1 MAPRPSLANIARTLG
16 VSTATVSNA
25 ISGKGRVSED
35 LASRIRKTAE
45 DVGYVPSVAGR
56 ALRTGRSG
64 VLGLVL
70 PDIANPLF
78 PQIAQAIE
86 AAASD
91 VGYGVLIADSRGD
104 ISAQTNA
111 ISRLIERGA
120 DGLVII
126 PRHGSRVADIGRPV
140 AIIDSPSTPNNTVA
154 SDHWDGGVQTAKH
167 LLELGHRKFV
177 LIGQYSNSIVQNDRV
192 GGMRSALSA
201 GQLADMMWVA
211 DMEAQNGTS
220 CDLGLANCACRGV
233 TAFMTTSDLVAVR
246 ALNELNRA
254 GLVVPTDVSLTGFD
268 DLLVSSSTAPTIT
281 TVQMNAERIA
291 ETAVAALVAQIEIG
305 QAPQSANNGAS
316 GQAVPMRLIV
326 RRSSGPAR
334 QGPVNIHARDQG
346 QSTTTTSTKCDL

>member
-1 MAPRPSLANIARTLG
+1 MTLAAQRPSLANIARTLG

-35 LASRIRKTAE
+35 LANRIRKTAE
-45 DVGYVPSVAGR
+45 DVGYVPSLAGR

-78 PQIAQAIE
+78 PLIAQAIE

-154 SDHWDGGVQTAKH
+154 SDHWDGGVQAARH

-177 LIGQYSNSIVQNDRV
+177 LIGQFSNSVVQNDRI
-192 GGMRSALSA
+192 GGMKSAIGP
-201 GQLADMMWVA
+201 GQLADTLWIA
-211 DMEAQNGTS
+211 DMETRNGAA
-220 CDLGLANCACRGV
+220 CDLGLARSVLQGV
-233 TAFMTTSDLVAVR
+233 TAIMTTSDLVAVR

-254 GLVVPTDVSLTGFD
+254 GLVVPDDVSLTGFD
-268 DLLVSSSTAPTIT
+268 DLLVSSSIAPTIT
-281 TVQMNAERIA
+281 TVQMNAARIA
-291 ETAVAALVAQIEIG
+291 QTAVAALIAQIETGPTLQTSNMEAPG
-305 QAPQSANNGAS
+305 QS
-316 GQAVPMRLIV
+316 VPMRLIV
-326 RRSSGPAR
+326 RQSSGP
-334 QGPVNIHARDQG
+334 VG
-346 QSTTTTSTKCDL
+346 QKTN